1 MDFPAEQFPW
11 TETKLK
17 ARDSSWH
24 LQDKRQ
30 EVGGGGGGVFVG
42 ASTAVLVVGDVD
54 LAFAYNECLF
64 EVEYIEKR
72 LD

>member
-1 MDFPAEQFPW
+1 M
-11 TETKLK
+11 
-17 ARDSSWH
+17 
-24 LQDKRQ
+24 
-30 EVGGGGGGVFVG
+30 GGGGGGVFVS